1 MLNSPVFKR
10 KKDSKAFQV
19 LIISYIEIF
28 RGLRLFVPDGFCWD
42 GASIP
47 RVLWRLYGHP
57 LTNKYQAAAVVHDWL
72 YKIKG
77 EYDRGYSMTRKEVDQ
92 LFYHMLSIC
101 VLVLRELPIPRPRS
115 LEATIDTYQHVWH
128 RPLRHFHNKA
138 WGSYHLWLHLW
149 PSGHHQ
155 TEDFDGRSMVDSLYF
170 YLLRRNMDMK
180 RPCTPCDKNY
190 LFLLLWGAFH

>member
-77 EYDRGYSMTRKEVDQ
+77 EYDWGYSMTRKEVDQ
-92 LFYHMLSIC
+92 LFYHMLRADGVGFI
-101 VLVLRELPIPRPRS
+101 
-115 LEATIDTYQHVWH
+115 
-128 RPLRHFHNKA
+128 KA
-138 WGSYHLWLHLW
+138 RMLYRGVRAGGWMSFRKKS
-149 PSGHHQ
+149 PTF
-155 TEDFDGRSMVDSLYF
+155 TEE
-170 YLLRRNMDMK
+170 
-180 RPCTPCDKNY
+180 
-190 LFLLLWGAFH
+190 